1 MRMDGGDGA
10 SSLVS
15 FSSSRQAQSEPRPP
29 PQDFLVL
36 VAAGNSGSEIKT
48 IGAPATSKS
57 CVAVGATENINA
69 LDDDDKL
76 DSIDL
81 ARCAT

>member
-1 MRMDGGDGA
+1 LLPTIA
-10 SSLVS
+10 T
-15 FSSSRQAQSEPRPP
+15 
-29 PQDFLVL
+29 
-36 VAAGNSGSEIKT
+36 GSEIKT

-81 ARCAT
+81 ARCAR

>member
-1 MRMDGGDGA
+1 M
-10 SSLVS
+10 
-15 FSSSRQAQSEPRPP
+15 
-29 PQDFLVL
+29 L

-57 CVAVGATENINA
+57 CVSVGATENINT

-81 ARCAT
+81 ATFSSRGPKCAASAHAHTCRFAASALLCGGRLPSA